1 MHEEKSS
8 SHQEPDR
15 GAPESGRD
23 SFHSGHLCSGL
34 WRLFWPLCTPFCTF
48 WIVRRMPSMYPLS
61 MQRNSSITRHTGWE
75 ITAWLS

>member
-1 MHEEKSS
+1 MHEEKVALTKNQIAALRRAAETRSI
-8 SHQEPDR
+8 QDIFVVAC
-15 GAPESGRD
+15 G
-23 SFHSGHLCSGL
+23 
-34 WRLFWPLCTPFCTF
+34 TF

>member
-1 MHEEKSS
+1 MHEEKVALTKNQIAALRRAAETRSI
-8 SHQEPDR
+8 QDIFVVAC
-15 GAPESGRD
+15 GG
-23 SFHSGHLCSGL
+23 SF
-34 WRLFWPLCTPFCTF
+34 CTPFCTF